1 MHNTLRFTS
10 SLRLRRWS
18 LPLAALLLLI
28 PALLAACATENTTTE
43 TVIVTAAREEAPRET
58 IVYEEQLELAQ
69 QITDELTRREERELQ
84 EDRLALIVDDRR
96 ALGETIEKLNI
107 QVMVEEINQAKLVWL
122 ELQMAYLKD
131 QIKKAAGVVERLEQA
146 EQEGKPEVTR
156 YEYMIVR
163 RRVEL
168 LNGMYMDRLEKFE
181 TMKMEQFTEAA
192 LRERSSDE

>member
-1 MHNTLRFTS
+1 M
-10 SLRLRRWS
+10 
-18 LPLAALLLLI
+18 AALLLLI

-43 TVIVTAAREEAPRET
+43 TVIVTAAPAEAQRET
-58 IVYEEQLELAQ
+58 IVYEELAQ